1 MLALARRVKGVLKYE
16 RILLLNIKFYEIIVT
31 NEINDEGKG
40 SRKQLIVQA
49 SDSIVLQVQRK
60 NDGIKVILSQKR
72 SKT

>member
-60 NDGIKVILSQKR
+60 NDGIKVMLNYLIKL
-72 SKT
+72 